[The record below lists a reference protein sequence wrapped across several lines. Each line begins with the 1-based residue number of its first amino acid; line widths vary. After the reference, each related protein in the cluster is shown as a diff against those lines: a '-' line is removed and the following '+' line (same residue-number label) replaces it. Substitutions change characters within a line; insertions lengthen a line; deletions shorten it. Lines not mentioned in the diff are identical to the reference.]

1 VAHLKT
7 SCDLENA
14 TGDLISWALQLFFHT
29 WQHPMTTLKIVNLH
43 HDFSKKQSLVT
54 FAWED
59 DPDKR
64 LGLVVPFECP
74 LENLKAE
81 AEKVVRALAKELET
95 ATIENS

>member
-1 VAHLKT
+1 
-7 SCDLENA
+7 
-14 TGDLISWALQLFFHT
+14 
-29 WQHPMTTLKIVNLH
+29 MTTLKIINLH
-43 HDFSKKQSLVT
+43 HDLSKKRSLVT
-54 FAWED
+54 VVWED
-59 DPDKR
+59 DADKR

>member
-1 VAHLKT
+1 
-7 SCDLENA
+7 
-14 TGDLISWALQLFFHT
+14 
-29 WQHPMTTLKIVNLH
+29 MTTLKIVNLH
-43 HDFSKKQSLVT
+43 HNLSKTRSLVT
-54 FAWED
+54 VAWED

-95 ATIENS
+95 ATIEN

>member
-1 VAHLKT
+1 
-7 SCDLENA
+7 
-14 TGDLISWALQLFFHT
+14 
-29 WQHPMTTLKIVNLH
+29 MTTLKIVNLH
-43 HDFSKKQSLVT
+43 HDFGKKRSLVT
-54 FAWED
+54 VVWQD

-81 AEKVVRALAKELET
+81 AEKVVRALARELET

>member
-1 VAHLKT
+1 
-7 SCDLENA
+7 
-14 TGDLISWALQLFFHT
+14 
-29 WQHPMTTLKIVNLH
+29 MTTLKIVNLH
-43 HDFSKKQSLVT
+43 HDFSNKRSLVT
-54 FAWED
+54 VVWEH

-81 AEKVVRALAKELET
+81 AEKAVRALARELEA

>member
-1 VAHLKT
+1 
-7 SCDLENA
+7 
-14 TGDLISWALQLFFHT
+14 
-29 WQHPMTTLKIVNLH
+29 MTTLKIINLH
-43 HDFSKKQSLVT
+43 HDLSKKRSLVT
-54 FAWED
+54 VVWED